1 MTPKLD
7 ILYIFMSEF
16 NYLVEQVILSKNLIF
31 DFMNSFLIKK
41 YLGRLIFRFQ
51 RQVK

>member
-16 NYLVEQVILSKNLIF
+16 NCLVEQVILSKNLIF

-41 YLGRLIFRFQ
+41 IPWKINFSFS
-51 RQVK
+51 KTS